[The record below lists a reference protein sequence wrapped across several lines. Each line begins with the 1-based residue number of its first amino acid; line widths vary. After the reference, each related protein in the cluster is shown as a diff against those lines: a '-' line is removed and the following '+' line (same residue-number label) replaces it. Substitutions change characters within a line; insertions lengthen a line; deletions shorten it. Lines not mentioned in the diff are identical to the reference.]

1 MFVDSSKSLADVKE
15 EAIVLILDVG
25 VIFACVVEIS
35 VADVFAV
42 GVSSVPVVG
51 VAFSNLVGTLAVD
64 EETALVSVVVV
75 PGVVEG
81 ELLTA
86 IVSVTNV
93 FTAVLV
99 STSVVVFVFGSGV
112 LACKVNEV
120 IPSVAMDNLPSILV
134 TAGITSNEDVE
145 AFEVEV
151 NFLDLPSILDAFV
164 REEIVTLGR
173 SANVNIYDGDDTQ
186 TVTVV
191 VSTDVVV
198 IVLAVVSALVTEL
211 LDDAILGVVDDVV
224 EVVVVEVRLGLG
236 SGSGLG
242 LGFGSVF
249 GVGGSVHLLNN
260 FKFFFNAAHFPKS

>member
-1 MFVDSSKSLADVKE
+1 MMSVDSGKILADVKE
-15 EAIVLILDVG
+15 EAIVCVWVVG
-25 VIFACVVEIS
+25 VIFVCVVESS
-35 VADVFAV
+35 VADVLAV
-42 GVSSVPVVG
+42 GLSSITVVVG
-51 VAFSNLVGTLAVD
+51 VAFSKLVGTLAVD
-64 EETALVSVVVV
+64 EETALVSIVVV

-86 IVSVTNV
+86 VVSVPNV
-93 FTAVLV
+93 FTSVLV
-99 STSVVVFVFGSGV
+99 PKSVVVFVFGSGV
-112 LACKVNEV
+112 VACKV

-134 TAGITSNEDVE
+134 TAGITSNEDAE
-145 AFEVEV
+145 AFEVVV

-164 REEIVTLGR
+164 REEVVTLGR

-211 LDDAILGVVDDVV
+211 LDGGILGVVDNVV
-224 EVVVVEVRLGLG
+224 EVAVVEVRLGLG

-242 LGFGSVF
+242 LGLGSVF
-249 GVGGSVHLLNN
+249 GEGSAVHLLNN